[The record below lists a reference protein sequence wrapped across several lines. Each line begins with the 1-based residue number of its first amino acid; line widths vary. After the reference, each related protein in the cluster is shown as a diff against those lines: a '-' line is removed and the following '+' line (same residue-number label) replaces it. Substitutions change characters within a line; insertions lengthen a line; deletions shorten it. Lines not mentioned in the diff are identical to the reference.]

1 MNTGTRRFSSRE
13 SSKQVGY
20 MKKPSV
26 YHAAIVVFLEFF
38 AFGLLTSPMIS
49 VLDEAFP
56 KHTFLMNGLIQGVKG
71 FLSFLSA
78 PLIGA
83 MSDVFGRK
91 PFLILTVTFTCSPL
105 PFIKLSHWWYF
116 TMVSISGIFAVTF
129 SIVLAFVSDVT
140 TEEHRGW
147 AYGLV
152 SATFAASLIISP
164 SLGAVLEKA
173 YSEKFVIFL
182 ATLVAVSDILFII
195 FFVPESLKTKREQ
208 PQAPNCSTSGVCA
221 CGNCANNNGG
231 PLGDI
236 TESFLNPQ
244 QQHQQQAMT
253 LVGTQPKSSVASE
266 AVCVNSSL
274 QTSVEKKW
282 AITWDKVDPFAALR
296 HISRDRVTLLVC
308 MTTFLSYLPE
318 AGEYSCFFVYLRLVM
333 NFTEENVALFI
344 AICGLFSCV
353 AQTCGMGLL
362 IAFIGQKHAIIVGLA
377 LEACQLALL
386 GFFSSPLILWTAGSI
401 AGLGSITY
409 PALSAFLSN
418 HVKSDQQGLTQG
430 LLTGIRGLCGG
441 LGPAV
446 YGFIFFIFQVNLNS
460 QPLNDGLVD
469 DGHVALENEAALPGV
484 DGSFQAKLQS
494 LHRAF
499 IPGPPFAFG
508 SFLALLAILTA
519 MFIPNETPIYFP
531 TSSSSSK
538 PRRGRSAGSE
548 STMNLLGDDSDVECG
563 DDNPTSAY
571 GSGFAF
577 SSTERRR
584 RRDSRHQ
591 RQPSASKNLRQ
602 HQPPL
607 STAPLT
613 TKLANPLRRILQLS
627 SSRQRSHSPPPS
639 ALAQP
644 RSAAAT
650 SHFFGASDPVVID
663 TRETEAADLA
673 NFRVPYRL
681 SEAVIGDAANPLLP
695 HSTTM
700 ATTNVGFSN
709 STGEPSH
716 HISTQQL

>member
-1 MNTGTRRFSSRE
+1 MNAGTRRFNSRE
-13 SSKQVGY
+13 SMKQVTY
-20 MKKPSV
+20 PKKPSV

-129 SIVLAFVSDVT
+129 SIVLAFVSDIT

-164 SLGAVLEKA
+164 TLGAILEKA
-173 YSEKFVIFL
+173 YSENFVIFL

-195 FFVPESLKTKREQ
+195 FFVPESLKSKREQ
-208 PQAPNCSTSGVCA
+208 LQTSKCSTGGVCA
-221 CGNCANNNGG
+221 CGNCGSSNS

-236 TESFLNPQ
+236 TEPFLNPE
-244 QQHQQQAMT
+244 QQAMT
-253 LVGTQPKSSVASE
+253 LIGTQPTSSSTE
-266 AVCVNSSL
+266 LVCVNSSL
-274 QTSVEKKW
+274 QTPIVKKW

-353 AQTCGMGLL
+353 AQTCGMGIL
-362 IAFIGQKHAIIVGLA
+362 ITCIGQKHAIIVGLA

-386 GFFSSPLILWTAGSI
+386 GFFSAPWILWTAGSI

-446 YGFIFFIFQVNLNS
+446 YGLIFFIFQVNLNS
-460 QPLNDGLVD
+460 RPANDAVMDDAPIPLANGPS
-469 DGHVALENEAALPGV
+469 LPGV
-484 DGSFQAKLQS
+484 DDSFQAKLQS

-499 IPGPPFAFG
+499 LPGPPFAFG
-508 SFLALLAILTA
+508 SLLALLAILTA
-519 MFIPNETPIYFP
+519 MFIPNETPVYHGLP
-531 TSSSSSK
+531 TSSSKS
-538 PRRGRSAGSE
+538 RRGQGAGSTSE
-548 STMNLLGDDSDVECG
+548 SIMNLLGDDSDVEG
-563 DDNPTSAY
+563 GEGNSTSSY
-571 GSGFAF
+571 GFAF

-584 RRDSRHQ
+584 HKESRHQ
-591 RQPSASKNLRQ
+591 RQSSASKNLRQ
-602 HQPPL
+602 HPPI
-607 STAPLT
+607 SVAPLA
-613 TKLANPLRRILQLS
+613 TKLTNPLRRILQLS
-627 SSRQRSHSPPPS
+627 SSRQHSHSPPPT
-639 ALAQP
+639 AAAQP
-644 RSAAAT
+644 RSATGA
-650 SHFFGASDPVVID
+650 SHFLGVSDPVTID
-663 TRETEAADLA
+663 TRETAAADLA

-681 SEAVIGDAANPLLP
+681 SEAVIGDTTAATATMPLLP
-695 HSTTM
+695 HSTTT
-700 ATTNVGFSN
+700 TTNGGFSN
-709 STGEPSH
+709 SLGGKF
-716 HISTQQL
+716 L